1 MADPHPPSPQ
11 PRSTD
16 GRNLDPALGD
26 QHGDGRNIDRTLG
39 DEHGEAAAVIVR
51 DPDDAWPL
59 AHGADA
65 VEPTI
70 DRPPL
75 DTYYD
80 LPVIKAAPWKWY
92 IPAYFYLSGLAGAA
106 ASLAGALEL
115 AAPDRILGS
124 RLRSISALGDAAG
137 AALLI
142 ADLGRPARFHHM
154 LRVFRPTSP
163 MNAGTWILSS
173 AGATSMLSIAWA
185 WRRRKPPVLLGI
197 AGLVSG
203 TLLSTYTGVLLG
215 NTAVPLWSATRRRL
229 PIWFAASSAASLS
242 ALLELAG
249 PERPVVHFYSAVA
262 KAAQLAASH
271 AVERA
276 ARTEASGGPGGPG
289 SPAPTEGVDAPLHRG
304 RSGSLWRGATWLGI
318 ASLAATVLP
327 GTRRRRWI
335 AGALGTAAALLGR
348 FAIIEAGRAS
358 AADPRATFGPQRNRR
373 LEGAPAQ
380 RRG

>member
-1 MADPHPPSPQ
+1 MADPHPPSPH

-16 GRNLDPALGD
+16 GRTLDRTLDD

-39 DEHGEAAAVIVR
+39 DEHGEAAAVIFR
-51 DPDDAWPL
+51 EPDVAWPL
-59 AHGADA
+59 ADGP
-65 VEPTI
+65 EPTA
-70 DRPPL
+70 DTAPV

-92 IPAYFYLSGLAGAA
+92 IPAYFYASGLAGAA

-115 AAPDRILGS
+115 TAPDRTLGS
-124 RLRSISALGDAAG
+124 RLRWISALGDATG
-137 AALLI
+137 AALLV

-173 AGATSMLSIAWA
+173 AGATRMLSIAWA
-185 WRRRKPPVLLGI
+185 WRRRKPPVALGV
-197 AGLVSG
+197 AGVVSG
-203 TLLSTYTGVLLG
+203 SLLSTYTGVLIG
-215 NTAVPLWSATRRRL
+215 NTAVPIWSATRRRL
-229 PIWFAASSAASLS
+229 PIWFAASSAASLGG
-242 ALLELAG
+242 LLEMIA
-249 PERPVVHFYSAVA
+249 PEHRALRTYITVA
-262 KAAQLAASH
+262 KLAQIASSH

-276 ARTEASGGPGGPG
+276 ARA
-289 SPAPTEGVDAPLHRG
+289 EGVDAPLHHG

-327 GTRRRRWI
+327 GRRRWL
-335 AGALGTAAALLGR
+335 AGALGTAASLLGR

-358 AADPRATFGPQRNRR
+358 AADPRATFAPQNAGSRR
-373 LEGAPAQ
+373 LEDPPPQ